1 MTIHTPYD
9 GSSKPFQIGLKQLDP
24 TTWIEVDY
32 NLAAYLTEKRRL
44 YAEETKNVLVA
55 EQGTEAAQNEVLD
68 MLLMHLPQH
77 FPEIY
82 QHTDDKIHIQFPHPA
97 FGHLLPLEGT
107 VEGLAVSLLPPL
119 LAGEGGRRP
128 DEGPHA
134 LTQTPLARAAL
145 LIQEDLVLMRHSPQ
159 GWRLV
164 AASLCFP
171 SAWNLREKFG
181 KPMQDIHQPVPGFG
195 PGTRN
200 AGLIDR
206 MFDNLR
212 VEQPVIRWN
221 WSLYGDARLYH
232 PASDNKMKN
241 RFGDGPITGNV
252 IMRLER
258 QTLRKL
264 PKSGDILFTIRIH
277 NNPLEVLETHKDG
290 AALARSIAEQ
300 VANLTDAEI
309 DYKGLVGERDR
320 LLQRLESLASN
331 SPV

>member
-9 GSSKPFQIGLKQLDP
+9 GSSKPFQIGLQQLDP
-24 TTWIEVDY
+24 ATWIEVDD
-32 NLAAYLTEKRRL
+32 NLELYLAEKRRL
-44 YAEETKNVLVA
+44 YREETANVLVA
-55 EQGTEAAQNEVLD
+55 EQGTEAAQQEVLEMVID
-68 MLLMHLPQH
+68 HLTHH
-77 FPEIY
+77 FPILNR
-82 QHTDDKIHIQFPHPA
+82 HPGLRRDD
-97 FGHLLPLEGT
+97 G
-107 VEGLAVSLLPPL
+107 VSGSAIAT
-119 LAGEGGRRP
+119 AG
-128 DEGPHA
+128 
-134 LTQTPLARAAL
+134 L
-145 LIQEDLVLMRHSPQ
+145 LIQEDLVLMRHSPYC
-159 GWRLV
+159 WRLV

-171 SAWNLREKFG
+171 SAWNLHEKFG
-181 KPMQDIHQPVPGFG
+181 KPMHEIHQPVPGFG
-195 PGTRN
+195 EGSRN

-232 PASDNKMKN
+232 PASDNRMKH

-290 AALARSIAEQ
+290 PALARSIATQ

-309 DYKGLVGERDR
+309 DYKGLVGERAR
-320 LLQRLESLASN
+320 LLQRLETLASN
-331 SPV
+331 APV

>member
-9 GSSKPFQIGLKQLDP
+9 GSSKPFQIGLQQLDP
-24 TTWIEVDY
+24 ATWIEIDDKLEIY
-32 NLAAYLTEKRRL
+32 LAEKRRL
-44 YAEETKNVLVA
+44 YHEETANVLVA
-55 EQGTEAAQNEVLD
+55 EQGTEAAQQEVLD
-68 MLLMHLPQH
+68 MLIAHL
-77 FPEIY
+77 
-82 QHTDDKIHIQFPHPA
+82 
-97 FGHLLPLEGT
+97 GT
-107 VEGLAVSLLPPL
+107 TVV
-119 LAGEGGRRP
+119 P
-128 DEGPHA
+128 DCAHG
-134 LTQTPLARAAL
+134 PLARAAL
-145 LIQEDLVLMRHSPQ
+145 LIQEDLVLMRHSPK

-171 SAWNLREKFG
+171 SAWNLHEKFG
-181 KPMQDIHQPVPGFG
+181 RPMHEIHQPVPGFG
-195 PGTRN
+195 EGTRN

-264 PKSGDILFTIRIH
+264 PKSDDILFTIRIH
-277 NNPLEVLETHKDG
+277 NNPLEVLETHADG
-290 AALARSIAEQ
+290 PALARSIATQ

-309 DYKGLVGERDR
+309 DYKGLVGERER
-320 LLQRLESLASN
+320 LLQRLEALAGHTAL
-331 SPV
+331 

>member
-9 GSSKPFQIGLKQLDP
+9 GSSKPFQIGLQQLDP
-24 TTWIEVDY
+24 ATWIEVDDQLELY
-32 NLAAYLTEKRRL
+32 LAEKQRL
-44 YAEETKNVLVA
+44 YLEETANVLVA
-55 EQGTEAAQNEVLD
+55 EQGTETAQQEVLEMVVD
-68 MLLMHLPQH
+68 HLAKH
-77 FPEIY
+77 FPEMSR
-82 QHTDDKIHIQFPHPA
+82 QT
-97 FGHLLPLEGT
+97 
-107 VEGLAVSLLPPL
+107 
-119 LAGEGGRRP
+119 
-128 DEGPHA
+128 DEG
-134 LTQTPLARAAL
+134 QDSPLARAAL

-171 SAWNLREKFG
+171 SAWNLHEKFG
-181 KPMQDIHQPVPGFG
+181 RPMHEIHQPVPGFG

-277 NNPLEVLETHKDG
+277 NNPLEVLETHADG
-290 AALARSIAEQ
+290 PALARSIATQ

-309 DYKGLVGERDR
+309 DYKGLVGERAR
-320 LLQRLESLASN
+320 LLQRLETLANN

>member
-9 GSSKPFQIGLKQLDP
+9 GSSKPFTIGLQQLDP
-24 TTWIEVDY
+24 ATWIEIDD
-32 NLAAYLTEKRRL
+32 NLELYLAEKRRL
-44 YAEETKNVLVA
+44 YREETANVLVA
-55 EQGTEAAQNEVLD
+55 EQGTDAAQQEVLA
-68 MLLMHLPQH
+68 MLIAHL
-77 FPEIY
+77 
-82 QHTDDKIHIQFPHPA
+82 
-97 FGHLLPLEGT
+97 GT
-107 VEGLAVSLLPPL
+107 TLV
-119 LAGEGGRRP
+119 P
-128 DEGPHA
+128 DCDHG
-134 LTQTPLARAAL
+134 PLARAAL
-145 LIQEDLVLMRHSPQ
+145 LIQEDLVLMRHSPY

-171 SAWNLREKFG
+171 SAWNLHEKFG

-221 WSLYGDARLYH
+221 WSLYGDDRLYH

>member
-9 GSSKPFQIGLKQLDP
+9 GSSKPFQIGLKPLDP
-24 TTWIEVDY
+24 TTWIEVDD
-32 NLAAYLTEKRRL
+32 NLAVYLAEKNRL
-44 YAEETKNVLVA
+44 YAEETANVLVA
-55 EQGTEAAQNEVLD
+55 EAGTVAAQQEVLD
-68 MLLMHLPQH
+68 MLIAHLGTATVP
-77 FPEIY
+77 
-82 QHTDDKIHIQFPHPA
+82 DCPH
-97 FGHLLPLEGT
+97 G
-107 VEGLAVSLLPPL
+107 
-119 LAGEGGRRP
+119 
-128 DEGPHA
+128 
-134 LTQTPLARAAL
+134 PLARAAL
-145 LIQEDLVLMRHSPQ
+145 LIQEDLVLMRHSPR

-164 AASLCFP
+164 AASVCFP
-171 SAWNLREKFG
+171 SAWNLHEKFG
-181 KPMQDIHQPVPGFG
+181 RPMHEIHDPVPGFG
-195 PGTRN
+195 EGTRN

-232 PASDNKMKN
+232 PASDNRMKN

-277 NNPLEVLETHKDG
+277 NNPLEVLETHADG
-290 AALARSIAEQ
+290 PALARSIATQ

-309 DYKGLVGERDR
+309 EYKGLVGERTR
-320 LLQRLESLASN
+320 LLQRLETLASN
-331 SPV
+331 STV